1 MARITFFE
9 KPGCGGNAKQK
20 ALLSRSGHELDVRS
34 LLSHPWTVDTLRP
47 FFGGRPVSEWFN
59 PSAPKVKSGE
69 IDPQAYS
76 EAEALALLVAEPLL
90 IRRPLMQVGEQRTSG
105 FRQDEVHA
113 WIGLKLPETEVTDA
127 CPRDHASAG

>member
-69 IDPQAYS
+69 IDPLAYS

-90 IRRPLMQVGEQRTSG
+90 I
-105 FRQDEVHA
+105 RQDEVHA